1 MLRTGCCFQV
11 VFRFLLLSSAKMEF
25 KKLRTDRCF
34 QVVFCRK
41 GVSKAKDGMLF
52 SSGISLSTFQL
63 LVKRGFQ
70 KVKDGML
77 FSGGISPN
85 VTLKQF
91 FEHSACY

>member
-1 MLRTGCCFQV
+1 M
-11 VFRFLLLSSAKMEF
+11 
-25 KKLRTDRCF
+25 
-34 QVVFCRK
+34 
-41 GVSKAKDGMLF
+41 SKAKDGMLF

-85 VTLKQF
+85 VTLKQQLF
-91 FEHSACY
+91 

>member
-1 MLRTGCCFQV
+1 M
-11 VFRFLLLSSAKMEF
+11 
-25 KKLRTDRCF
+25 
-34 QVVFCRK
+34 
-41 GVSKAKDGMLF
+41 SKAKDGMLF

-85 VTLKQF
+85 VTLKQHL
-91 FEHSACY
+91 FEQFRVLRNHFADS